1 MVVGIGAGGALGV
14 AFEVTQGTYIAPT
27 KFVPIDSES
36 LQYQQDTVWRRPI
49 RYTAEILGAVA
60 GNSHVEGDLTLD
72 CTEDV
77 LLYFLRAART
87 TCVKTGTT
95 PNFTYVFTPTPAA
108 VPVKTLSIAVDRN
121 GMVHGYV
128 GCIVSSFT
136 ISISDGAL
144 KLNANIVGN
153 NEAAQAAFT
162 GVTWPTVAPFG
173 MGLYSIEIPTS
184 TAVFDTDTFSFQ
196 VEDNASPQY
205 RLKNTGT
212 GAQFVA
218 FGERA
223 TTMSVERDFQDRT
236 EYDAFKTLTS
246 KSISLKAI
254 RDINHSIQ
262 IDMPASIVNTYEV
275 GLSGQG
281 DLLRARVAYNGTVGP
296 GGGSYTIT
304 VKTSEDIT
312 VP

>member
-1 MVVGIGAGGALGV
+1 MVVGIGAGGAMGV
-14 AFEVTQGTYIAPT
+14 ALEVTQGTYLAPT

-60 GNSHVEGDLTLD
+60 GNAHVEGDITMD
-72 CTEDV
+72 CTEDI
-77 LLYFLRAART
+77 LIYFLRAART

-95 PNFTYVFTPTPAA
+95 PNFTYTFTPTALA
-108 VPVKTLSIAVDRN
+108 VPAKTMAIAVDRN
-121 GMVHGYV
+121 AMVHGYV

-136 ISISDGAL
+136 ISIEDGAL
-144 KLNANIVGN
+144 KLNVSIVGN
-153 NEAAQAAFT
+153 NEAAQAALA
-162 GVTWPTVAPFG
+162 GVTWPTVSPFG
-173 MGLYSIEIPTS
+173 MGLYSIEIPTAA
-184 TAVFDTDTFSFQ
+184 AVFDTDSFSFQ
-196 VEDNASPQY
+196 VEDNAEPQY
-205 RLKNTGT
+205 RLKTGNQ

-223 TTMSVERDFQDRT
+223 TTMTVERDFEART

-246 KSISLKAI
+246 KSISLKAVRSANNSVEI
-254 RDINHSIQ
+254 I
-262 IDMPASIVNTYEV
+262 MPASIVNTYEV

-281 DLLRARVAYNGTVGP
+281 DLLRASVAYNGVVDALGK
-296 GGGSYTIT
+296 SYSIV
-304 VKTSEDIT
+304 VKTQEDMP

>member
-1 MVVGIGAGGALGV
+1 VTVGIGAGGAMGV
-14 AFEVTQGTYIAPT
+14 AFEATQGTYIAPT

-36 LQYQQDTVWRRPI
+36 LHYVQDTVWRRPI

-60 GNSHVEGDLTLD
+60 GNAHVEGDITLD

-95 PNFTYVFTPTPAA
+95 PNFTYTFTPTALA
-108 VPVKTLSIAVDRN
+108 TPVKTLAIAIDRN
-121 GMVHGYV
+121 TFVHGYV

-136 ISISDGAL
+136 ISIEDGAL
-144 KLNANIVGN
+144 KLNASIVGN
-153 NEAAQAAFT
+153 NEAAQAALT
-162 GVTWPTVAPFG
+162 GITWPTVSPFG
-173 MGLYSIEIPTS
+173 MGLYAIEIPTA

-196 VEDNASPQY
+196 VEDNAEPQF
-205 RLKNTGT
+205 RLKNTGQ

-218 FGERA
+218 FGERS
-223 TTMSVERDFQDRT
+223 TQMSVERDFEART
-236 EYDAFKTLTS
+236 EYDAFKNLTS
-246 KSISLKAI
+246 KSISLKAV
-254 RDINHSIQ
+254 RSANNSIQ
-262 IDMPASIVNTYEV
+262 IDMPASIVDTYEV

-281 DLLRARVAYNGTVGP
+281 DLLRASVAYNGVVDATGK
-296 GGGSYTIT
+296 SYQII
-304 VKTSEDIT
+304 VKTQEDIV

>member
-1 MVVGIGAGGALGV
+1 VTVGIGAGGALGV
-14 AFEVTQGTYIAPT
+14 ALEAVQGTYLAPT
-27 KFVPIDSES
+27 KFVPIDSEG

-60 GNSHVEGDLTLD
+60 GNSHVEGDITLD

-77 LLYFLRAART
+77 LIYFLRASRS

-95 PNFTYVFTPTPAA
+95 PNFTYTFTPNALA
-108 VPVKTLSIAVDRN
+108 VPAKTMSVSVDRN
-121 GMVHGYV
+121 GMVHGYT

-136 ISISDGAL
+136 ISIDSGAL
-144 KLNANIVGN
+144 KLNASIVGN
-153 NEAAQAAFT
+153 TEAAQSALT

-173 MGLYSIEIPTS
+173 MGLYSIEIPTT

-196 VEDNASPQY
+196 VEDNATPQY
-205 RLKNTGT
+205 RLKNSGT
-212 GAQFVA
+212 GAQFVS

-223 TTMSVERDFQDRT
+223 TTMSVERDFQDRV
-236 EYDAFKTLTS
+236 EYDAFKVLTS
-246 KSISLKAI
+246 KSITLKAI

-262 IDMPASIVNTYEV
+262 IDMPAAIVNTYSV

-281 DLLRARVAYNGTVGP
+281 DLLRAAVAYNGVVDGTGK
-296 GGGSYTIT
+296 SYLIT

>member
-1 MVVGIGAGGALGV
+1 MTVGIGAGGAMGV

-27 KFVPIDSES
+27 KFIPIDNES

-60 GNSHVEGDLTLD
+60 GNAHVEGDITMD

-77 LLYFLRAART
+77 LLYFLRGART
-87 TCVKTGTT
+87 SCVKTGTT
-95 PNFTYVFTPTPAA
+95 PNFTYTFIPTAAA
-108 VPVKTLSIAVDRN
+108 VPAKTLSISVDRN
-121 GMVHGYV
+121 GMVHGYT

-136 ISISDGAL
+136 ISIEDGAL
-144 KLNANIVGN
+144 KLNASIVGN
-153 NEAAQAAFT
+153 NEAAQGALT

-173 MGLYSIEIPTS
+173 MGLYTLEIPTT
-184 TAVFDTDTFSFQ
+184 TAVFDTDSFSFQ
-196 VEDNASPQY
+196 VEDNAEPQY
-205 RLKNTGT
+205 RLKNTGI

-218 FGERA
+218 FGERS
-223 TTMSVERDFQDRT
+223 TTMSVERDFEART

-246 KSISLKAI
+246 KSITLKAT
-254 RDINHSIQ
+254 RTANNVVQ

-281 DLLRARVAYNGTVGP
+281 DLLRASVAYNGVVDGTGK
-296 GGGSYTIT
+296 SYQLI
-304 VKTSEDIT
+304 VKTQEDIT

>member
-14 AFEVTQGTYIAPT
+14 AFETTQGTYLAPT

-77 LLYFLRAART
+77 LIYFLRAART
-87 TCVKTGTT
+87 TCVKTGTA
-95 PNFTYVFTPTPAA
+95 PNFTYTFTPTAAA
-108 VPVKTLSIAVDRN
+108 VPAKTLSIGIDRN
-121 GMVHGYV
+121 GMVHGYT

-136 ISISDGAL
+136 ISIEDGAL
-144 KLNANIVGN
+144 KLNASIVGN
-153 NEAAQAAFT
+153 TEAAQSVFT
-162 GVTWPTVAPFG
+162 GVTWPTVSPFG
-173 MGLYSIEIPTS
+173 MGLYSIEIPTA
-184 TAVFDTDTFSFQ
+184 TAVFDTDSFNFQ
-196 VEDNASPQY
+196 VEDNAEPQY

-218 FGERA
+218 FGERS
-223 TTMSVERDFQDRT
+223 TSMSVERDFENRT

-246 KSISLKAI
+246 KSITLKAV
-254 RDINHSIQ
+254 RGINNSIEM
-262 IDMPASIVNTYEV
+262 IMPASIVNTYEV

-281 DLLRARVAYNGTVGP
+281 DLLRASVNYNGVVDATGK
-296 GGGSYTIT
+296 SYSII
-304 VKTSEDIT
+304 VKTQEDIV